1 MKRNPAVM
9 IAIGAVVLLIGLV
22 LNFTGSAPK
31 ADSTMAQQCR
41 DRLTSQKAEPSEI
54 AQCSQAAFATAM
66 TATDAQAAAQAI
78 SAANNSEIGGSMLA
92 KFLLGAGLVLLIAG
106 IAAKRKRPATDWK

>member
-1 MKRNPAVM
+1 MRKNPAVM
-9 IAIGAVVLLIGLV
+9 TAIGAIVLLIGLV

-31 ADSTMAQQCR
+31 ADPAMAQQCR
-41 DRLTSQKAEPSEI
+41 DRLSAQKAEPSEI
-54 AQCSQAAFATAM
+54 TQCSQAAFATAM
-66 TATDAQAAAQAI
+66 TATDAQAAALAI

-92 KFLLGAGLVLLIAG
+92 KFLLGLGLVLLIAG